1 MSEREPL
8 NNKKDLLQKLL
19 DQHERLLGEEA
30 NSPDSIREHL
40 GRLDKLLDTV
50 KNPQER
56 RWILS
61 HGRFWSNQLKDLTG
75 EQIFIGPP
83 KPPKGK

>member
-40 GRLDKLLDTV
+40 GRLDKSLDTV

-56 RWILS
+56 RWILRAS
-61 HGRFWSNQLKDLTG
+61 NKTVIGREIESR
-75 EQIFIGPP
+75 
-83 KPPKGK
+83 